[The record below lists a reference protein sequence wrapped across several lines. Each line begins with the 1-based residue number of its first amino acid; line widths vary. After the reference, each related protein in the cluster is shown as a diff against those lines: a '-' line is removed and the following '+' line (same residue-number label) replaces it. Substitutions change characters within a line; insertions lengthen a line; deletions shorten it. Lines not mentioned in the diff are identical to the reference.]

1 MEIKKNGRHRGSIS
15 RLVCPL
21 LAFVLAAGL
30 IIASPG
36 PGGEAKAV
44 DLETKCSLAV
54 KPGGEEQLEDLKEA
68 NVVVDIYKVAKAVAA
83 DNGQDTYY
91 YQFLDGYEE
100 LGEDYAKNPDNE
112 LWKRMAQTA
121 AGYALKNEAS
131 AVSKGAS
138 VDKTIEGLEC
148 GLYLVIARGAD
159 IEDYETT
166 VKDQDGVDSIATI
179 ARSKTYEYTFAPEL
193 VSLPSKH
200 ETAEDGAQT
209 NTTGGNGQWDYNM
222 IITLKPNRKDR
233 AGSLEI
239 VKNLATYNVNDP
251 AVFVFQVEA
260 EIGGKNVYSDV
271 VTMIFTE
278 AGQKKV
284 VLDKIPAG
292 ATVKVTEI
300 YSGASYEVTSADEQT
315 AVISVSDVA
324 SVEFDND
331 HSTTNHGGGGVN
343 NHFTYDSKDG
353 WQLEKQPANR
363 AAGE

>member
-1 MEIKKNGRHRGSIS
+1 MEIKKNSRHRGSIS
-15 RLVCPL
+15 RLICPL
-21 LAFVLAAGL
+21 LAFALAVGL
-30 IIASPG
+30 IVASPG
-36 PGGEAKAV
+36 PVGEAKAV
-44 DLETKCSLAV
+44 DLETKCSLTV

-100 LGEDYAKNPDNE
+100 LGKDYAKNPDNE
-112 LWKRMAQTA
+112 LWKRMAQMA
-121 AGYALKNEAS
+121 AGYVLKNETA
-131 AVSKGAS
+131 AISKGAP
-138 VDKTIEGLEC
+138 VDKIIEDLEC
-148 GLYLVIARGAD
+148 GLYLVVARGAD
-159 IEDYETT
+159 IEDYQTT
-166 VKDQDGVDSIATI
+166 VKDQDGIESIATI
-179 ARSKTYEYTFAPEL
+179 ARSKSYEYTFAPEL
-193 VSLPSKH
+193 VSLPSKQ
-200 ETAEDGAQT
+200 ETAEDGTQT

-222 IITLKPNRKDR
+222 TITLKPERKDR

-239 VKNLATYNVNDP
+239 VKNLATYDINDP

-271 VTMIFTE
+271 VTMVFTE

-315 AVISVSDVA
+315 ATINVADVA
-324 SVEFDND
+324 SVIFDND

-343 NHFTYDSKDG
+343 NHFTYDSVDG
-353 WQLEKQPANR
+353 WQLEQQPANR
-363 AAGE
+363 TAGE

>member
-1 MEIKKNGRHRGSIS
+1 MDIKRNSRHRGSMS

-21 LAFVLAAGL
+21 LSFVLAVGL
-30 IIASPG
+30 IVVSPG

-44 DLETKCSLAV
+44 DLETKCSLTV

-100 LGEDYAKNPDNE
+100 LGEDYAKDPDNE

-138 VDKTIEGLEC
+138 VGKMIEGLEC

-159 IEDYETT
+159 IEDYQTT
-166 VKDQDGVDSIATI
+166 VKDQDGVESIVTI
-179 ARSKTYEYTFAPEL
+179 ARSKSYEYTFAPEL
-193 VSLPSKH
+193 ISLPSKH
-200 ETAEDGAQT
+200 EAAEDGTQT

-239 VKNLATYNVNDP
+239 VKNLATYNINDP

-271 VTMIFTE
+271 VTMVFTE

-284 VLDKIPAG
+284 VLDKIPVG
-292 ATVKVTEI
+292 ATVTVTEI

-315 AVISVSDVA
+315 ATISVADVA
-324 SVEFDND
+324 SVTFDND
-331 HSTTNHGGGGVN
+331 HSTINHGGGGVN
-343 NHFTYDSKDG
+343 NHFTHEADEWHLD
-353 WQLEKQPANR
+353 KQFAHQ